1 MCTQMKNKGFKCIK
15 GLMILLAFAWQR
27 YQLLITSCQTIVLSA
42 LKVHSSKTSIIIFNA
57 QYVCITCIYSPY
69 REDNHDL
76 IQITTE
82 ANQGKKVEKNWG
94 QYYPVY
100 WYVYTIKIKSNISH
114 WIRIWHDKGGKVWVR
129 RMEQ

>member
-1 MCTQMKNKGFKCIK
+1 MQIKNKGFKCTK

-27 YQLLITSCQTIVLSA
+27 HQLLITSYQTIVLSA
-42 LKVHSSKTSIIIFNA
+42 LKVHSSKTSFIIFNA

-82 ANQGKKVEKNWG
+82 ANQGKKVGKKLG
-94 QYYPVY
+94 
-100 WYVYTIKIKSNISH
+100 TILPCILICIHYK
-114 WIRIWHDKGGKVWVR
+114 D
-129 RMEQ
+129 